1 MSIRMLGIDHNL
13 APVDIRAV
21 FSFTKKNAVAAMKLL
36 KKEAKVEG
44 CIILS
49 TCNRMEL
56 WVSVP
61 EEWEGSLLEELC
73 RIKGVDPTEF
83 AGYFV
88 ERAEEE
94 AVSHLFHLTCGLKS
108 MILAED
114 QIISQVR
121 DAHALAREYYFTD
134 GVLEVLFRKAVTAAK
149 KVKTDVV
156 FTRASET
163 AVDRAVIMLE
173 NQGFSLKGKKCMVI
187 GNGEMGKLAAQT
199 LAGKGADVTVTV
211 RQYRSGVVQ
220 IPRGCSRIDYG
231 ERMELFPR
239 CELVVSATASPNY
252 TLRMELLEQISL
264 EKPVILIDLA
274 VPRDIEPEIG
284 GLPQVTLYDIDDF
297 KSQEDAENADA
308 YEKAEY
314 ILKEEMGEFYA
325 WLGGRDLIPRIQM
338 IQQDAVTDLNL
349 RIQKVIRKL
358 PMEGKD
364 QEKLLKSIDTAAGK
378 VVGKM
383 MFGLRDF
390 LEKDSFLE
398 CMDGLEKLYET
409 GE

>member
-13 APVDIRAV
+13 APVDVRAV
-21 FSFTKKNAVAAMKLL
+21 FAFTRKSAVAAMEIW
-36 KKEAKVEG
+36 KKEAKMDG
-44 CIILS
+44 CVILS
-49 TCNRMEL
+49 TCNRMEV

-61 EEWEGSLLEELC
+61 DGWEGSLLEELC

-83 AGYFV
+83 GGYFV
-88 ERAEEE
+88 EREGDE

-121 DAHALAREYYFTD
+121 DAHALARENYATD
-134 GVLEVLFRKAVTAAK
+134 SVLEVLFRKAVTAAK

-163 AVDRAVIMLE
+163 AMDRAVAMLE
-173 NQGFSLKGKKCMVI
+173 QQGFILRGKKCMVI
-187 GNGEMGKLAAQT
+187 GNGEMGKLAALT

-231 ERMELFPR
+231 ERMELFPE
-239 CELVVSATASPNY
+239 CDLVVSATASPNY
-252 TLRMELLEQISL
+252 TIRRELLENCPVRR
-264 EKPVILIDLA
+264 PVILIDLA

-284 GLPQVTLYDIDDF
+284 ELPLITLYDIDDF
-297 KSQEDAENADA
+297 RTESDSENKAA
-308 YEKAEY
+308 YEQAEY
-314 ILKEEMGEFYA
+314 ILREEMEEFYG
-325 WLGGRDLIPRIQM
+325 WLNGRDLIPRIQT

-349 RIQKVIRKL
+349 RIRKIIHKL
-358 PMEGKD
+358 PMED
-364 QEKLLKSIDTAAGK
+364 AEQQKLLKSIDTAAGK

-390 LEKDSFLE
+390 LEKDSFMA